1 MKVASIAESITFENG
16 FTQIAFDLSDS
27 EPGYLLISLPNDP
40 LATTEFFGHDHYIEV
55 KDQIFGRYGGLAALK
70 ILGEAQLEIG
80 LSYEVAGVGNALTVV
95 AREAIPASIRSRLLG
110 LARA

>member
-1 MKVASIAESITFENG
+1 MKVSSLAESITAENG

-27 EPGYLLISLPNDP
+27 EPGYLLIALPNDP
-40 LATTEFFGHDHYIEV
+40 LATTEFFGHDHYVEV

-70 ILGEAQLEIG
+70 IIREVLLEIS
-80 LSYEVAGVGNALTVV
+80 LSYEIAGVGNALTVV

-110 LARA
+110 LPRG